1 MIVAKSRDGSKGVE
15 RVLMDLFRKL
25 SGVQLKWLV
34 RIILKDLKLGLGPDT
49 ILNLVNI
56 LSEKSFCV

>member
-1 MIVAKSRDGSKGVE
+1 LDDIIVAKARDGSKGVE

-49 ILNLVNI
+49 ILNLVN
-56 LSEKSFCV
+56 F

>member
-1 MIVAKSRDGSKGVE
+1 MIVAKARDGSKGVE
-15 RVLMDLFRKL
+15 RVLMELFRKL

>member
-1 MIVAKSRDGSKGVE
+1 LKNKILRLDELITAKSRDGSAGVE

-49 ILNLVNI
+49 ILSLV
-56 LSEKSFCV
+56 

>member
-1 MIVAKSRDGSKGVE
+1 MIVAKARDGSKGVE

-49 ILNLVNI
+49 ILNLVN
-56 LSEKSFCV
+56 F

>member
-1 MIVAKSRDGSKGVE
+1 MIVAKARDGSKGVE

>member
-1 MIVAKSRDGSKGVE
+1 LDDIIVAKARDGSKGVE
-15 RVLMDLFRKL
+15 RVLMELFRKL

-49 ILNLVNI
+49 ILNLVN
-56 LSEKSFCV
+56 F